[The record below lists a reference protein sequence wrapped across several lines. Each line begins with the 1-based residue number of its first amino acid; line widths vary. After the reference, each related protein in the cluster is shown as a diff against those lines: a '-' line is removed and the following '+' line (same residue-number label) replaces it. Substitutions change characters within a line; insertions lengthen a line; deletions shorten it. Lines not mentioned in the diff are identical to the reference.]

1 LIDTFERRN
10 GMPTEIGRDG
20 VRRLVEQGAQLVE
33 VLPAEEY
40 KQEHLPGA
48 MNLPLRSLT
57 RAEAERRLRRDRP
70 VIVYC
75 NDYL

>member
-1 LIDTFERRN
+1 
-10 GMPTEIGRDG
+10 MPTDIGREE
-20 VRRLVEQGAQLVE
+20 VRRLVDQGAQLVE

-40 KQEHLPGA
+40 AQEHLPGA
-48 MNLPLRSLT
+48 INLPLRELT
-57 RAEAERRLRRDRP
+57 RAEAERRLRRDRA

>member
-1 LIDTFERRN
+1 
-10 GMPTEIGRDG
+10 MPTEIGRED
-20 VRRLVEQGAQLVE
+20 VRRLVHEGAQLVE

-40 KQEHLPGA
+40 EQEHLPWA
-48 MNLPLRSLT
+48 INLPLRELT
-57 RAEAERRLRRDRP
+57 RAEAERRLERDRP